1 MRVWELRWDRI
12 VSGNADEFKN
22 IKIMQGITLRIY
34 CEEIFLSYWM
44 CKVIFAHSWHK

>member
-1 MRVWELRWDRI
+1 MGVVGIEMGQDCL
-12 VSGNADEFKN
+12 GNADEFKN

-34 CEEIFLSYWM
+34 CEETFLSYWM